1 MFNAGNIIN
10 KLGVNW
16 SILIVTILCIVTSIL
31 ISFLIGTLLN
41 TSDFTTLYI
50 AASVCPLLI
59 APPVVYFYAKLN
71 VCLEE
76 GKKNQEE
83 LNKVLTAYN
92 KDLAKAFDEVK
103 DKNRILNICKVCQE
117 IRDNRGRWITTTKDI
132 PTLKD

>member
-16 SILIVTILCIVTSIL
+16 SIFIVTILCIATSIL

-103 DKNRILNICKVCQE
+103 DKNRILKICEVCQE
-117 IRDNRGRWITTTKDI
+117 IRDNRGHWITTTKDI
-132 PTLKD
+132 PTIDD